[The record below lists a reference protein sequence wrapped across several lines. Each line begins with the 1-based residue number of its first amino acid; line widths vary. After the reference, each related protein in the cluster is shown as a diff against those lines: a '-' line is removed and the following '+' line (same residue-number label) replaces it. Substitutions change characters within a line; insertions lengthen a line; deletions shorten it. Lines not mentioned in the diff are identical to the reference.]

1 MKTRQY
7 SCVIHNVA
15 ENCQAKAEE
24 YAKKNTTE
32 YVLSVEPYPQ
42 GGGFHLHLFL
52 QYPNQRH
59 FKAVLK
65 DLEKFK
71 KSIITT
77 KPAGE
82 ERDWGRVQVDVMRGR
97 FSQADDYLAGLTK
110 DKPTGEVLK
119 GERKPCFRRHRYI
132 NQKSKTIEECCG
144 ICWSNLCQGCCKGCE
159 VCDENHPRRFGPESL
174 LRYEADLQTLRKK
187 YLNSQAA

>member
-1 MKTRQY
+1 MKNRQY
-7 SCVIHNVA
+7 SIVIHNV
-15 ENCQAKAEE
+15 EEKCQAIAEA
-24 YAKKNTTE
+24 YAKKNCTE
-32 YVLSVEPYPQ
+32 FVLSVEPYPQ
-42 GGGFHLHLFL
+42 DKGFHLHLFL
-52 QYPNQRH
+52 QFPNQRH

-71 KSIITT
+71 KTIITP
-77 KPAGE
+77 KPPGE

-119 GERKPCFRRHRYI
+119 GETKLCFRRHRYV
-132 NQKSKTIEECCG
+132 NKNCKGTIEECCG

-159 VCDENHPRRFGPESL
+159 ICDENHPRRFGPDL
-174 LRYEADLQTLRKK
+174 LEQYTVDLQTRRSKNIK
-187 YLNSQAA
+187 N